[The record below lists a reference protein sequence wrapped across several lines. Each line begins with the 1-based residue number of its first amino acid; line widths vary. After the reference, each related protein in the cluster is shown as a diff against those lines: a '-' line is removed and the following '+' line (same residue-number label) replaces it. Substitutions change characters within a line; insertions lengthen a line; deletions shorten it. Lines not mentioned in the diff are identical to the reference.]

1 MKEQAIVPTGG
12 GASLIRDLASCNK
25 TTRDRSLKLVLKT
38 WLPEETQLSD
48 DEMKKLW
55 KGLFYCLWHADKAP
69 VQSALIDRLS
79 SLLLSLQPSL
89 SSHYLS
95 AFFLTIR
102 REWPGI
108 DSLRLDKFYLL
119 IRRFLHYS
127 FLMLKTNHAWDL
139 DVSRRLVNLFEEK
152 TFFADDDSKVITGD
166 GVNYHFASIFLDE
179 LKPFLPLRCEVLD
192 VLFKPFLCVM
202 SKCRDK
208 VLLGKV
214 KSNVFDV
221 LLIMGRS
228 LLELKKSGEDDSL
241 DGKDEVVVLGSI
253 GLTMGFSAKFY
264 DLGASPDCVQ
274 GNRKVL
280 FGLNEGFLRLE
291 KDLALSGIEVSIPDA
306 MVDDDEVPQLV
317 PIATDVEGAAAEE
330 VVLESA
336 GKQKKNNKKSHK
348 ASDVRLDG
356 ANNKTLKKKK
366 KKKNEGLLEQCSTL
380 AEKDIA
386 TVVNGVESSS
396 SGPTGDESNL
406 IFNESVISNLRMQ
419 FEKVAEEVGL
429 GIDVSASVDSPEATI
444 GTTDLKKRK
453 RGRSIALKDAPIQDL
468 SDDKDEF
475 ERASAAAKGSEKSAK
490 KVRFS
495 MKNNLVWKPQTPL
508 PPQNLRVPP
517 SATPRGSALKKG
529 VPPGPI
535 REITPLMKKVKQ
547 KKGRKGIKT
556 ISPAIKRLRKLRTLS
571 V

>member
-1 MKEQAIVPTGG
+1 
-12 GASLIRDLASCNK
+12 
-25 TTRDRSLKLVLKT
+25 
-38 WLPEETQLSD
+38 
-48 DEMKKLW
+48 
-55 KGLFYCLWHADKAP
+55 
-69 VQSALIDRLS
+69 
-79 SLLLSLQPSL
+79 
-89 SSHYLS
+89 
-95 AFFLTIR
+95 
-102 REWPGI
+102 
-108 DSLRLDKFYLL
+108 
-119 IRRFLHYS
+119 
-127 FLMLKTNHAWDL
+127 
-139 DVSRRLVNLFEEK
+139 
-152 TFFADDDSKVITGD
+152 
-166 GVNYHFASIFLDE
+166 
-179 LKPFLPLRCEVLD
+179 
-192 VLFKPFLCVM
+192 
-202 SKCRDK
+202 
-208 VLLGKV
+208 
-214 KSNVFDV
+214 
-221 LLIMGRS
+221 
-228 LLELKKSGEDDSL
+228 
-241 DGKDEVVVLGSI
+241 
-253 GLTMGFSAKFY
+253 
-264 DLGASPDCVQ
+264 
-274 GNRKVL
+274 
-280 FGLNEGFLRLE
+280 
-291 KDLALSGIEVSIPDA
+291 
-306 MVDDDEVPQLV
+306 
-317 PIATDVEGAAAEE
+317 
-330 VVLESA
+330 
-336 GKQKKNNKKSHK
+336 
-348 ASDVRLDG
+348 
-356 ANNKTLKKKK
+356 LKKKK